1 MSQFI
6 WVINSFFCQLEPDLE
21 SSSKDDLDLN
31 SIPATKTLSNEH
43 LLEKKR
49 LAEAQQKKYK
59 PTRASWGKSLDDD
72 SYDVRHY
79 IFDSSAYVIF
89 LQHAWNFLF
98 KGACNCRALH
108 ALDAPEGAPVRS
120 LMVPCS

>member
-21 SSSKDDLDLN
+21 SSSKDDVDLN

-72 SYDVRHY
+72 AYDVRH

-98 KGACNCRALH
+98 KGAFNCRALN
-108 ALDAPEGAPVRS
+108 ALDAPEDAKVR
-120 LMVPCS
+120 

>member
-1 MSQFI
+1 M
-6 WVINSFFCQLEPDLE
+6 E
-21 SSSKDDLDLN
+21 SSSKDDVDLN

-72 SYDVRHY
+72 AYDVRHY
-79 IFDSSAYVIF
+79 FFDSSACVTFLSARVELHYFNARVI
-89 LQHAWNFLF
+89 
-98 KGACNCRALH
+98 
-108 ALDAPEGAPVRS
+108 VRRY
-120 LMVPCS
+120 MH